1 MSRTSFKKGSRSGA
15 VPGALA
21 SLVIGLSLAVGVP
34 DNAMAAPCRTL
45 VLHGTARGNDGAAL
59 RRYVLA
65 VFLHNHDHPLRHVR
79 TSTTGGYSVR
89 LCKGTAVRTY
99 ARRHNHRVG
108 FDLWAHAYRAKSAYH
123 VRTIAVAIGASKVRV
138 PSHFVRARVVQGSS
152 GTASSDT
159 SETTTEAAASPV
171 TGTVDLGAYL
181 VHPSVMVVEA
191 VPHMRVDY
199 DVSST
204 SARAIEAVVGVSDDA
219 FSASG
224 SMSIGGTAAF
234 DSGRTLRTGPG
245 QAHVAKVVR
254 SDLSVDSR
262 FTCPQPALTPWWGGV
277 SVGSLPPCISE
288 SHGRWT
294 GDVHVRATTYK
305 PCGAGRARLMF
316 FSNHSQRFVRV
327 GRGTVFTARVKVGAL
342 MSSLAVS
349 TEYQAGTSYT
359 YFFDQT
365 ARKHRFCLGGNGK
378 YVASSSRLY
387 VSALGTGGGS
397 TGCLATQAD
406 ASPCDVTAAKQD

>member
-1 MSRTSFKKGSRSGA
+1 VTVFQGEAHPLERTRPFGALVEALQLRSGSTDPRRAAIGRLLAAEATVGPHSRPAGALQFRVVEEIIDLLEVLSGQGPVLVALDDLHWADSSTLLTFRWMTRELTEVPVLLIATLRPSPRTAELDLLLDDCERSGA
-15 VPGALA
+15 ELVALEALEQPDVDALVQAELGLPPGPALA
-21 SLVIGLSLAVGVP
+21 DVVGRAGGNPLWVVELVRSMSAEGLL
-34 DNAMAAPCRTL
+34 
-45 VLHGTARGNDGAAL
+45 
-59 RRYVLA
+59 
-65 VFLHNHDHPLRHVR
+65 
-79 TSTTGGYSVR
+79 
-89 LCKGTAVRTY
+89 
-99 ARRHNHRVG
+99 
-108 FDLWAHAYRAKSAYH
+108 DL
-123 VRTIAVAIGASKVRV
+123 TGAS
-138 PSHFVRARVVQGSS
+138 AETS
-152 GTASSDT
+152 GTELPDSLRQLVVRRLGYLPDPTVATLRSASL
-159 SETTTEAAASPV
+159 
-171 TGTVDLGAYL
+171 LG
-181 VHPSVMVVEA
+181 
-191 VPHMRVDY
+191 
-199 DVSST
+199 
-204 SARAIEAVVGVSDDA
+204 DA

-349 TEYQAGTSYT
+349 TKRAPGMWP
-359 YFFDQT
+359 
-365 ARKHRFCLGGNGK
+365 
-378 YVASSSRLY
+378 SS
-387 VSALGTGGGS
+387 
-397 TGCLATQAD
+397 
-406 ASPCDVTAAKQD
+406 